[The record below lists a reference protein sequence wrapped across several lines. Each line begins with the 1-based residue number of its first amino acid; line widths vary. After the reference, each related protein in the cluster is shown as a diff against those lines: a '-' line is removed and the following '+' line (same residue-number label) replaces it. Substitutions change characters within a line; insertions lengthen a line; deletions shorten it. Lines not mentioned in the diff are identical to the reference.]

1 MKEKLIFIILITI
14 SISVFSQESPIDLNN
29 LPAYGNGFSKLNNS
43 FEKSEKCILV
53 FSEDFDREQYQKIVK
68 RVSKWFLNKNTEIQ
82 YCASSEISTIDNNK
96 SYLLIGIADKFLNL
110 DRFNLPLGSNNG
122 RISEDAIL
130 EKESDA
136 IVIVNEKANC
146 LALIGNSYQALEELS
161 SRWLGFYDFYV
172 LKDKKIRFFG
182 NLQEGRISTNH
193 TIDVE
198 LLRKRNYA
206 QSINNEFVT
215 AHFSYK
221 YESINGFEQKLDSLN
236 KLFIDFCQ
244 RYKVDMPN
252 QKLEYYIHHDQID
265 INLVSGS
272 PKPGTTGGYVVDGLV
287 HSVGMDINLLVH
299 EGIHHIFNAMQSHP
313 NSFFNE
319 GIPGSY
325 SLFLNPEN
333 ITKDCKL
340 VLNHLS
346 YDLEGLIV
354 GDIDFWKAPYYKGSC
369 LSYQFSGLFVKYLID
384 TYGIEKVK
392 EFYGYSDV
400 EKGIKRVF
408 DCNLEQVTLVWKNW
422 IKDKAK

>member
-1 MKEKLIFIILITI
+1 MKKKLIFIILITI
-14 SISVFSQESPIDLNN
+14 SISVFSQEGPIDLNN
-29 LPAYGNGFSKLNNS
+29 LPSYGNGFSKLNNS
-43 FEKSEKCILV
+43 FERSEKCILV
-53 FSEDFDREQYQKIVK
+53 FSEEFDREQYQKIVK

-82 YCASSEISTIDNNK
+82 YCSSSDISTIDDNK

-110 DRFNLPLGSNNG
+110 DSFNLPLGANNG
-122 RISEDAIL
+122 TILEDAIL
-130 EKESDA
+130 EKENDA
-136 IVIVNEKANC
+136 LIIVNEKANC
-146 LALIGNSYQALEELS
+146 LALIGNSYQAIEDLS

-172 LKDKKIRFFG
+172 LKDRKIRFFG
-182 NLQEGRISTNH
+182 NLQEGRISAKH

-215 AHFSYK
+215 ARFSYK

-299 EGIHHIFNAMQSHP
+299 EGIHHIFNSIQSHP

-319 GIPGSY
+319 GIPCSY

-333 ITKDCKL
+333 IAKDCKL
-340 VLNHLS
+340 VLSYLS
-346 YDLEGLIV
+346 SDLEGLIV

-392 EFYGYSDV
+392 EFYRYSDV
-400 EKGIKRVF
+400 EEGIKRVF
-408 DCNLEQVTLVWKNW
+408 DCNLEQVTSVWKNW